1 MFGIVTIDQPEMRF
15 KDFYLYRSFYCGLC
29 TDLKRKYGNTGRI
42 TLGYDMTFLIIL
54 MSGLYDTETVL
65 RNDRCIVHPFRR
77 KEKRTNLFSS
87 YAADMNLLLTYCKCM
102 DDWNDE
108 RKYSRRLYASLI
120 RKDVERISA
129 EYPEIA
135 RIVKEKLTELSEL
148 ERNWDGVR
156 TDFREQ
162 LAGIGKDDDEREMI
176 LLPVLS
182 GTDRL
187 ASCFGRITEEIFD
200 VRHDNWSRY
209 LRQIGFFLGKFIY
222 VSDAFADIEEDLK
235 KSTFNPLKEY
245 FKGAA
250 DQERMLL
257 ETKVEEMLR
266 LHMAKVSE
274 AFEMLPVENTDE
286 ILKNII
292 YSGVWRSFRETQQRR
307 KKQPSGKQK
316 PGTKKGRNDV

>member
-15 KDFYLYRSFYCGLC
+15 KDFYLYRSYYCGLC

-135 RIVKEKLTELSEL
+135 RVVKEKLTELSEL

-307 KKQPSGKQK
+307 KKAAFGKAE
-316 PGTKKGRNDV
+316 TVNEERTE